1 MATKKDRSLDGARSK
16 IAGGKSIVNRSLA
29 NGRFVPNKVAMRYP
43 GGTITQKS
51 GSGSWET
58 RAARP
63 SPSAPKGPN
72 ALIEGLGIEIV
83 PTAEPKQ
90 PEATDPALRR
100 LMFALVRHVKS
111 LDLSEVERANGSMD
125 AVAERMLASI
135 PGANVLDDRV
145 GPFYD
150 TAGLEAWFQMSR
162 QALNVQVKAGDVLCV
177 MSADNFRLYP
187 SFQFDERGSRLP
199 RLREVL
205 AGLDP
210 EQVDTWGDAVWLNA
224 PAEELDGVTPA
235 EALRADRADE
245 VVRLAQQ
252 AGAFRLG

>member
-1 MATKKDRSLDGARSK
+1 MGKRKGSLSGARMK
-16 IAGGKSIVNRSLA
+16 MAGGKAFTSRSGVT
-29 NGRFVPNKVAMRYP
+29 GRFVHEAVAKRNP
-43 GGTITQKS
+43 AATITQKD
-51 GSGSWET
+51 GSGTWET
-58 RAARP
+58 RGARP
-63 SPSAPKGPN
+63 TQAAPTDPKGFFTFEHIAPVVEN
-72 ALIEGLGIEIV
+72 SPKGS
-83 PTAEPKQ
+83 EPD
-90 PEATDPALRR
+90 DPALTR
-100 LMFALVRHVKS
+100 FVVALVRQARS

-125 AVAERMLASI
+125 AVAKRMLASI

-150 TAGLEAWFQMSR
+150 TAGLKAWFQMSR
-162 QALNVQVKAGDVLCV
+162 QALDVQAKAGDVLCV
-177 MSADNFRLYP
+177 LSADGFRLYP
-187 SFQFDERGSRLP
+187 SFQFDERGTRLP

-224 PAEELDGVTPA
+224 PAEELDGLTPA
-235 EALRADRADE
+235 AALRTDRADE

>member
-1 MATKKDRSLDGARSK
+1 MARK
-16 IAGGKSIVNRSLA
+16 NRSLSGA
-29 NGRFVPNKVAMRYP
+29 RIKITASKTIVSRSASTGQFVKASYAKRNP
-43 GGTITQKS
+43 GATITQKI
-51 GSGSWET
+51 GSSSWET
-58 RAARP
+58 RSVRPDSPPPRGLEESYQSVELIPILGRP
-63 SPSAPKGPN
+63 SK
-72 ALIEGLGIEIV
+72 E
-83 PTAEPKQ
+83 
-90 PEATDPALRR
+90 PEAPDSALRR
-100 LMFALVRHVKS
+100 LVAAVERHVKS
-111 LDLSEVERANGSMD
+111 LDLTEVERANGSMD

-150 TAGLEAWFQMSR
+150 TAGLKAWFDISK
-162 QALNVQVKAGDVLCV
+162 QALDVQARAGHVICVL
-177 MSADNFRLYP
+177 SADGFRLYP
-187 SFQFDERGSRLP
+187 SFQFDERGTRLP

-224 PAEELDGVTPA
+224 PAEELDGLTPA
-235 EALRADRADE
+235 ETLRTNRADE